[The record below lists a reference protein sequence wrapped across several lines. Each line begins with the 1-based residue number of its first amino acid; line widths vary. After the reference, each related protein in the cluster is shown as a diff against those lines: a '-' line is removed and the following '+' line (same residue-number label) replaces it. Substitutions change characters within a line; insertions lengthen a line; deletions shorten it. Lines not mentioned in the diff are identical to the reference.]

1 MESMGTGIS
10 RGVKALGIAVL
21 VAGTTGAAEPRATVG
36 LPGGEAAVTD
46 ARVEVSLSARQVSL
60 YRGSERVATFRIGV
74 GEPDWPTQTGEWS
87 IYQID
92 FNPDWTPPD
101 EGWASDSEYKE
112 PGHPDN
118 PMGRVRIIYDP
129 PRSIHGTDDEESIG
143 RAESHG
149 SIRIRNEDGIELA
162 RLLMEASGEE
172 RSSEWVD
179 RVLENESEMTTVE
192 LSNPI
197 PIRVR
202 EE

>member
-1 MESMGTGIS
+1 MVGRMI
-10 RGVKALGIAVL
+10 VCLKALGIAAL
-21 VAGTTGAAEPRATVG
+21 VAGTSGGDLHAALAS
-36 LPGGEAAVTD
+36 PGGEDVVND
-46 ARVEVSLSARQVSL
+46 ARVEVSISARQVSL
-60 YRGSERVATFRIGV
+60 YRGGERVATYGIGV
-74 GEPDWPTQTGEWS
+74 GKSDWPTQTGEWS

-129 PRSIHGTDDEESIG
+129 PRSIHGTDDEDSIG

-149 SIRIRNEDGIELA
+149 SIRIRNADGIELA
-162 RLLMEASGEE
+162 RLLMDAAGEE

-179 RVLENESEMTTVE
+179 GVLENESEMVTVE

-202 EE
+202 E

>member
-1 MESMGTGIS
+1 MVRRMMGGM
-10 RGVKALGIAVL
+10 KALGIAAL
-21 VAGTTGAAEPRATVG
+21 LAGTTSGVDLHATVQS
-36 LPGGEAAVTD
+36 PGGEAVVD
-46 ARVEVSLSARQVSL
+46 DPRVEVSISARQVSL
-60 YRGSERVATFRIGV
+60 YRGGERVATYSIGV
-74 GEPDWPTQTGEWS
+74 GESDWPTQTGEWS

-92 FNPDWTPPD
+92 FNPDWTPPE

-129 PRSIHGTDDEESIG
+129 PRSIHGTDDEDSIG

-149 SIRIRNEDGIELA
+149 SIRIRNDDGFELA
-162 RLLMEASGEE
+162 RLLMDAAGEE
-172 RSSEWVD
+172 RSFEWVD
-179 RVLENESEMTTVE
+179 RVLENESEMVSVE